1 MTHKSL
7 FVLSLVKRNRFRAHA
22 PRARARERKIERNGY
37 ANDNNNNSN
46 NQKRMSM
53 CQREQPKL
61 CYSFFSELIPPA
73 VKRSIGNHWIN
84 GKTKQAF

>member
-37 ANDNNNNSN
+37 ANDNNSN